1 LPSAFVPGFRLHR
14 QDGNAGNIGLDLMDA
29 MRHPG
34 GPNDIILRPGDRVT
48 VPTIPLS
55 VRVEGAVG
63 FPTSVVFEQGK
74 GIGHYIANA
83 GGFTED
89 AKQSHARVVYPNGT
103 SKQVRRWWWDP
114 EVKPGSI
121 VQVPRKQP
129 GEGVDWGEVVVRS
142 TQVIAS
148 LATIVFIID
157 QLDE

>member
-1 LPSAFVPGFRLHR
+1 
-14 QDGNAGNIGLDLMDA
+14 MDA